1 MLYSSNARFH
11 ISLIPARWYKDEI
24 LMKLDVALENSPI
37 IKAIELSSEATTVPL
52 TVDFTLQ
59 TLQHLQVLFHNKE
72 NVQHI
77 IPQRNRFEIAFS
89 MAKTAINIA
98 LETRSDNELG
108 QNGSDSENNVDM
120 KNSEHNENDDV
131 IPLQQQ
137 LIDQTTD
144 SHVTRIRGAL
154 CKKRIKSAI
163 EISGKNRAIREIT
176 SQVNVQETDDGGA
189 TSRSQRKCLLCGKPG
204 HYQKKYPGKSSI
216 REEN

>member
-24 LMKLDVALENSPI
+24 LMKLNVTLENSPI
-37 IKAIELSSEATTVPL
+37 IKAIESSR
-52 TVDFTLQ
+52 
-59 TLQHLQVLFHNKE
+59 LFYNKE

-77 IPQRNRFEIAFS
+77 ILQRNRFGIVFL

-98 LETRSDNELG
+98 LETRSDNEL
-108 QNGSDSENNVDM
+108 
-120 KNSEHNENDDV
+120 
-131 IPLQQQ
+131 Q

-144 SHVTRIRGAL
+144 LHVTRIRGAP
-154 CKKRIKSAI
+154 CKKRIKSTI

-176 SQVNVQETDDGGA
+176 SQVNVQETDDGDA
-189 TSRSQRKCLLCGKPG
+189 ISRSQRKCLLYGKPS
-204 HYQKKYPGKSSI
+204 HYQKKCPGKSSI